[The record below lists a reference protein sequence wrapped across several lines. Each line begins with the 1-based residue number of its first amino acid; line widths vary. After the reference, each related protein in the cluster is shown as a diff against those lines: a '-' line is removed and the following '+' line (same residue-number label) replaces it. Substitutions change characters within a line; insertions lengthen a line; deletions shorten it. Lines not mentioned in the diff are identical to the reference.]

1 MLYFKNKI
9 FLPNMKIAI
18 PTDDGEHISDAFG
31 HAHYFLITDE
41 ESKETELRHNSE
53 AHEHHESHKHHQ
65 GHRHRRAEIIAETLK
80 DVDVIITSHMG
91 KPMIDKMLSEGKI
104 IYVSPKSLKISD
116 ALKLYFEGKL
126 RKIIQTLN

>member
-1 MLYFKNKI
+1 
-9 FLPNMKIAI
+9 MKIAI

-41 ESKETELRHNSE
+41 EGRETELRHNSE
-53 AHEHHESHKHHQ
+53 AHKHDH

-80 DVDVIITSHMG
+80 DVNVIITSHMG
-91 KPMIDKMLSEGKI
+91 KPMIDRMLSEGKL
-104 IYVSPKSLKISD
+104 IYVSPKSIKISD

-126 RKIIQTLN
+126 KKILTTFN